1 MSNNKL
7 FDLFSQFSS
16 INTKQEIY
24 NNITKIQENKI
35 SFENNEIQREKNR
48 ELIKNRVENEMLED
62 FLYQFDINEN
72 KRIKLLYKT
81 EKKRRETKAFIK
93 FYYIIKFN

>member
-16 INTKQEIY
+16 INTKQEIS

-35 SFENNEIQREKNR
+35 SFENHEIQREKSR
-48 ELIKNRVENEMLED
+48 ESIKNRVENEMLED
-62 FLYQFDINEN
+62 FLYQFDINET
-72 KRIKLLYKT
+72 KRMKLLYKT
-81 EKKRRETKAFIK
+81 ERKRRETKVFL
-93 FYYIIKFN
+93 KFNIYN